1 MSPAL
6 AGRLLTSGPPVKPAR
21 AFVIW
26 NFIQYFKFP
35 AEGFVAECGAALV
48 RY

>member
-1 MSPAL
+1 MSPTL
-6 AGRLLTSGPPVKPAR
+6 AGRFLTPGPPGKPAC

-26 NFIQYFKFP
+26 NFIQYFKFST
-35 AEGFVAECGAALV
+35 EGFVAGCGAALV